1 MCAAFTRI
9 DFPEIFLGFVAPVG
23 VEMTSS
29 LKHFRTHF
37 ERFGYNV
44 IPIKVTDVFEELEK
58 VVPPKEEL
66 VTSPPHLRLERYI
79 KYGNQV
85 REYFEDD
92 ALLAGLTIASIVKK
106 RVERAADKVSSP
118 EKNVFF
124 LHQFKRREE
133 IDLLRSI
140 YGRVFFQVSI
150 YSRTGARV
158 EHLAKAFAR
167 AENSGTSD
175 PYRSLAEAIVQTD
188 QNEAGNTHGQ
198 RVSAIFHNGD
208 LILNADAASDAALE
222 DQICR
227 FVNLLFGSN
236 RISPTR
242 DEYGM
247 FVAKSAALRTL
258 DLSRQV
264 GAAIFSSEGEILT
277 MGSNEVPKATGGT
290 YWCDDPNQFD
300 DRDYVREYDSNDQR
314 KRELLFDLVK
324 ALGLDADAVTKPAVN
339 KSQFMDA
346 LEYGRI
352 IHAEMSAICDAARL
366 GRSLAD
372 ATLYTTTFPCH
383 MCAKHVVAA
392 GIAKV
397 IFLEPY
403 PKSLSAALHGDS
415 VKIEGADRGRYQG
428 YPAVDFM
435 HFHGISHRRYRELFE
450 RTKRKDDD
458 GKFLEW
464 HDPHID
470 EDTRTRYPRPIVDL
484 QFPFYLELEKR
495 TMQAYTDL
503 VRQLIEDDGQAEADG
518 ALQMEERPH

>member
-23 VEMTSS
+23 AETSSS

-37 ERFGYNV
+37 ERFGYTV
-44 IPIKVTDVFEELEK
+44 VPIKVTDVFEELQK
-58 VVPPKEEL
+58 VVEPREEL
-66 VTSPPHLRLERYI
+66 IQTPPDLRLERYI
-79 KYGNQV
+79 KYGNQL

-92 ALLAGLTIASIVKK
+92 AILAGFTIGSIV
-106 RVERAADKVSSP
+106 RERIKLVTDRVSSP
-118 EKNVFF
+118 EKTVFL

-158 EHLAKAFAR
+158 EYLAKSFAR

-175 PYRSLAEAIVQTD
+175 PFRSKAQAIVQTD
-188 QNEAGNTHGQ
+188 QNEADNAHGQ

-208 LILNADAASDAALE
+208 LILNSDESDHALE
-222 DQICR
+222 EQICR
-227 FVNLLFGSN
+227 FVHLLFGSN
-236 RISPTR
+236 KISPTR

-264 GAAIFSSEGEILT
+264 GAAVFSRDGEILA
-277 MGSNEVPKATGGT
+277 MGSNEVPKANGGT
-290 YWCDDPNQFD
+290 YWSDDRQAFD
-300 DRDYVREYDSNDQR
+300 DRDYVREHDSNDRR
-314 KRELLFDLVK
+314 KRELLSELATALDIK
-324 ALGLDADAVTKPAVN
+324 ADTTTTPTIKA
-339 KSQFMDA
+339 SQFMDA

-366 GRSLAD
+366 GRSLGG
-372 ATLYTTTFPCH
+372 ATLYSTTFPCH
-383 MCAKHVVAA
+383 MCAKHIVAA
-392 GIAKV
+392 GISKV
-397 IFLEPY
+397 VFLEPY
-403 PKSLSAALHGDS
+403 PKSLTASLHGDS
-415 VKIEGADRGRYQG
+415 VRIEGADRGRYQG
-428 YPAVDFM
+428 YPAVDFV

-450 RTKRKDDD
+450 RTKRKDAE
-458 GKFLEW
+458 GNFIEW
-464 HDPHID
+464 HDPYID
-470 EDTRTRYPRPIVDL
+470 EKLVKHPRPLIDL

-495 TMQAYTDL
+495 TVEAYKNL
-503 VRQLIEDDGQAEADG
+503 VTPPTAPAS
-518 ALQMEERPH
+518 